1 MAAYFTGGSTDIQAA
16 DGLQT
21 LYLMNPGYAG
31 FTDPTS
37 SAGGATNMVLLNS
50 MNSLNPI
57 ALGHMSNQQTP
68 ATHIVGIP
76 LQHPSQQE
84 ASRSPTAHAQA
95 QVQYNMWAQQQKSQT
110 PAQQGGLSLTLSSR
124 ELSVP
129 VSVPASAVAPTQL
142 GTASSSSGGMQGYLM
157 GSKYLKAAQELLDEV
172 VNVGKGGKGESGK
185 GASCNIGRGAK
196 KDGKEKAESASGGE
210 EEKNMAVAELTTAER
225 QELQM
230 KKAKLVNMLDEV
242 IDNLL
247 IH

>member
-1 MAAYFTGGSTDIQAA
+1 MAAYFTGGGTDIQAA

-31 FTDPTS
+31 FTDPTN
-37 SAGGATNMVLLNS
+37 SAGGPTNMVLLNS

-57 ALGHMSNQQTP
+57 ALGHMTNQQP
-68 ATHIVGIP
+68 AGNQHIVGIP

-84 ASRSPTAHAQA
+84 ASRSPTAHTQA
-95 QVQYNMWAQQQKSQT
+95 QVQYNMWAQQQQAAT

-129 VSVPASAVAPTQL
+129 VSVPASTIAPTQL
-142 GTASSSSGGMQGYLM
+142 GTASSSSGGMHGYLM

-185 GASCNIGRGAK
+185 GASCNIGRGSK
-196 KDGKEKAESASGGE
+196 KESKEEAAETASGGE
-210 EEKNMAVAELTTAER
+210 EEKKAAPAELTTAER

-242 IDNLL
+242 INC
-247 IH
+247 